1 MKYPGSK
8 WGSAD
13 WIISHFP
20 EHHSYLEPFF
30 GSGGVFFNKPRSD
43 IETINDLDGEVV
55 NLFRQIR
62 NDPERLAREIYFTPY
77 SREAYEMA
85 YQKEPENDLEKAVLF
100 YTRLN
105 MGHGFRTQGE
115 KVGRKLDVQGRE
127 RAYAAADWCK
137 IPEKIMEAAERLRGV
152 QIENRPAVEVIR
164 KFNFENVLIYS
175 GIRRTTDGNNTFPLT
190 TPKVCY
196 ITGFRGCYCVAGIDL
211 SRTTDLTAASLI
223 IEKDGKNYVI
233 TKFFMPRER
242 FKVAINE
249 ENVPYNIFEQQG
261 FLKIS
266 GEHQVDYKDV
276 FNWFIELVKVY
287 KIKPLKVGYDRYCA
301 GYLVQEMKEAGFHM
315 DDVYQGTNLTP
326 VLHTFEGDLKDGA
339 YCLGENNLLR
349 AHLLNV
355 AVDININDSRMKPVK
370 LEKRAH
376 IDGAVSVFDALAV
389 KMKFHKEIGRQLTN
403 AA

>member
-1 MKYPGSK
+1 MKALMKYPGSK

-115 KVGRKLDVQGRE
+115 KVGWKLDIQGRE

-152 QIENRPAVEVIR
+152 QIENRPAVEVIQ
-164 KFNFENVLIYS
+164 KFNFENVLIYCDPPYVLS
-175 GIRRTTDGNNTFPLT
+175 TRCRKQYRHEMTDEDHEVLLEALLQHKGP
-190 TPKVCY
+190 
-196 ITGFRGCYCVAGIDL
+196 
-211 SRTTDLTAASLI
+211 
-223 IEKDGKNYVI
+223 
-233 TKFFMPRER
+233 
-242 FKVAINE
+242 AI
-249 ENVPYNIFEQQG
+249 
-261 FLKIS
+261 IS
-266 GEHQVDYKDV
+266 GYSSPEGSGEVEV
-276 FNWFIELVKVY
+276 EFLE
-287 KIKPLKVGYDRYCA
+287 GYDSIEGPDGSMGFGVFVPTEEKIYIADDLPGGEESMIETVAHEWKHWLQYCND
-301 GYLVQEMKEAGFHM
+301 EAYDEEEAEDF
-315 DDVYQGTNLTP
+315 
-326 VLHTFEGDLKDGA
+326 A
-339 YCLGENNLLR
+339 
-349 AHLLNV
+349 
-355 AVDININDSRMKPVK
+355 
-370 LEKRAH
+370 
-376 IDGAVSVFDALAV
+376 
-389 KMKFHKEIGRQLTN
+389 RQIVEEFL
-403 AA
+403 